1 MRKAILN
8 LLWVNCM
15 CKMCSSHKKRSSNN
29 SKFMV
34 FVEISYETV
43 SDSFHLRSIT
53 KQCQINK
60 TGIPPYIKLTSD
72 TNRSTFSA
80 LCQQTISQ
88 RVQRLNK

>member
-1 MRKAILN
+1 MKKAILN

-43 SDSFHLRSIT
+43 SDSFPLRSIT
-53 KQCQINK
+53 K
-60 TGIPPYIKLTSD
+60 
-72 TNRSTFSA
+72 
-80 LCQQTISQ
+80 
-88 RVQRLNK
+88 